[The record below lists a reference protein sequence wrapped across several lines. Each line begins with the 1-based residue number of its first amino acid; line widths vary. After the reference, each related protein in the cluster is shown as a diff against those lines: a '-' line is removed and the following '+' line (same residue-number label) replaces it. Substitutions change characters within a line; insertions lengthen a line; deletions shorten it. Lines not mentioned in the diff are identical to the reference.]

1 MITYFVLKATGGKP
15 VGCVR
20 LEDGR
25 ARSSCPCT
33 LLLEDG
39 TPLPLGEGETLLPG
53 PALGAAI
60 LRGEELQAWG
70 AMPGTK
76 LTGAELLR
84 RLRQKDT
91 PPAIEPT
98 TSVPEPEPEPTP
110 EPDGTPDPE
119 TTKESQDV
127 SEDAEET
134 PLGSDGMP
142 DPEATKEPQD
152 VSEDAEETPLGSGGA
167 PDPEAT
173 KEPQDVSEDAE
184 ETPLGSGV
192 PPDPED
198 SASLADDFGL
208 LVRHAGEVYE
218 GLLHPPLP
226 EEPEEPAKPSP
237 TPTPEAPRRDWFSE
251 TEQLLSRLRR
261 R

>member
-1 MITYFVLKATGGKP
+1 MITYFVLKEAGGKP

-33 LLLEDG
+33 LLLENG
-39 TPLPLGEGETLLPG
+39 TALSLGEEETLLPG

-60 LRGEELQAWG
+60 LRGDALQAWG

-76 LTGAELLR
+76 LTGAELLC

-91 PPAIEPT
+91 PPAIEPPP
-98 TSVPEPEPEPTP
+98 SVPEPEPEPTP
-110 EPDGTPDPE
+110 ELEPDPE
-119 TTKESQDV
+119 PEPA
-127 SEDAEET
+127 SE
-134 PLGSDGMP
+134 PV
-142 DPEATKEPQD
+142 PELSPALEPALD
-152 VSEDAEETPLGSGGA
+152 RPA
-167 PDPEAT
+167 
-173 KEPQDVSEDAE
+173 
-184 ETPLGSGV
+184 
-192 PPDPED
+192 D

-218 GLLHPPLP
+218 DLLHPPLP
-226 EEPEEPAKPSP
+226 EEPETPAEDSAPGSAP
-237 TPTPEAPRRDWFSE
+237 QTPKGDWFSE

-261 R
+261 RVRSRGTPPN

>member
-1 MITYFVLKATGGKP
+1 MITYFVLKEAGGKP

-39 TPLPLGEGETLLPG
+39 TALSLGEEETLLPG

-60 LRGEELQAWG
+60 LRGDALQAWG

-76 LTGAELLR
+76 LTGAELLC
-84 RLRQKDT
+84 RLRQKDKPT
-91 PPAIEPT
+91 AIEPPP
-98 TSVPEPEPEPTP
+98 SVPEPEPEPTP
-110 EPDGTPDPE
+110 ELEPDPE
-119 TTKESQDV
+119 PEPA
-127 SEDAEET
+127 SE
-134 PLGSDGMP
+134 PV
-142 DPEATKEPQD
+142 PELSPALEPALD
-152 VSEDAEETPLGSGGA
+152 RPA
-167 PDPEAT
+167 
-173 KEPQDVSEDAE
+173 
-184 ETPLGSGV
+184 
-192 PPDPED
+192 D

-218 GLLHPPLP
+218 DLLHPPLP
-226 EEPEEPAKPSP
+226 EEPETPAEDS
-237 TPTPEAPRRDWFSE
+237 APGSAPQAPKGDWFSE

-261 R
+261 RVRSRGTPPN

>member
-1 MITYFVLKATGGKP
+1 MITYFVLKEAGGKP

-20 LEDGR
+20 LENGR

-33 LLLEDG
+33 LLLENG
-39 TPLPLGEGETLLPG
+39 TALSLGEEETLLPG

-60 LRGEELQAWG
+60 IRGVELQAWG

-91 PPAIEPT
+91 PPAIEPPPSAPEPEPVPT
-98 TSVPEPEPEPTP
+98 PEPEPEPEPAP
-110 EPDGTPDPE
+110 EPEPEPAATPAPE
-119 TTKESQDV
+119 PTLDQP
-127 SEDAEET
+127 A
-134 PLGSDGMP
+134 
-142 DPEATKEPQD
+142 
-152 VSEDAEETPLGSGGA
+152 
-167 PDPEAT
+167 
-173 KEPQDVSEDAE
+173 
-184 ETPLGSGV
+184 
-192 PPDPED
+192 D

-218 GLLHPPLP
+218 DLLHPPLP
-226 EEPEEPAKPSP
+226 EEPETPAEDSAPGSAP
-237 TPTPEAPRRDWFSE
+237 QTPKGDWFSE

-261 R
+261 RVRSRGTPPN

>member
-1 MITYFVLKATGGKP
+1 
-15 VGCVR
+15 
-20 LEDGR
+20 
-25 ARSSCPCT
+25 
-33 LLLEDG
+33 
-39 TPLPLGEGETLLPG
+39 
-53 PALGAAI
+53 
-60 LRGEELQAWG
+60 
-70 AMPGTK
+70 MPGTK

-98 TSVPEPEPEPTP
+98 PSVPEPEPEAT
-110 EPDGTPDPE
+110 EP
-119 TTKESQDV
+119 QDV
-127 SEDAEET
+127 SEEAEET

-152 VSEDAEETPLGSGGA
+152 VSEDAEETPLGSGKA
-167 PDPEAT
+167 
-173 KEPQDVSEDAE
+173 
-184 ETPLGSGV
+184 
-192 PPDPED
+192 PDPED

-218 GLLHPPLP
+218 DLLHPPLP

-237 TPTPEAPRRDWFSE
+237 APTPETPRRDWFSE

>member
-1 MITYFVLKATGGKP
+1 M
-15 VGCVR
+15 GCVR

-53 PALGAAI
+53 PALGTAI

-98 TSVPEPEPEPTP
+98 PSVPDPEPEPTP
-110 EPDGTPDPE
+110 EPDGT
-119 TTKESQDV
+119 
-127 SEDAEET
+127 
-134 PLGSDGMP
+134 P

-152 VSEDAEETPLGSGGA
+152 VSEDAEETPLGSDGM
-167 PDPEAT
+167 
-173 KEPQDVSEDAE
+173 
-184 ETPLGSGV
+184 
-192 PPDPED
+192 PDPED

-208 LVRHAGEVYE
+208 LVRHAETVYE
-218 GLLHPPLP
+218 DLLHPPLP
-226 EEPEEPAKPSP
+226 DEPEEPAEPAP
-237 TPTPEAPRRDWFSE
+237 APTPEPPQRDWFSE

>member
-1 MITYFVLKATGGKP
+1 MITYFVLKEAGGKP

-20 LEDGR
+20 LENGR

-39 TPLPLGEGETLLPG
+39 TALSLTEAETPLPG

-60 LRGEELQAWG
+60 LRGDALQAWG

-76 LTGAELLR
+76 LTGPELLR

-91 PPAIEPT
+91 PSAPEPPP
-98 TSVPEPEPEPTP
+98 SAPEPEPEPTP
-110 EPDGTPDPE
+110 EPEPEPEPAPEPEPEPAPTPAPE
-119 TTKESQDV
+119 PTLDQP
-127 SEDAEET
+127 A
-134 PLGSDGMP
+134 
-142 DPEATKEPQD
+142 
-152 VSEDAEETPLGSGGA
+152 
-167 PDPEAT
+167 
-173 KEPQDVSEDAE
+173 
-184 ETPLGSGV
+184 
-192 PPDPED
+192 D

-218 GLLHPPLP
+218 DLLHPPLP
-226 EEPEEPAKPSP
+226 EEPETPAEGPIP
-237 TPTPEAPRRDWFSE
+237 APTPEAPKGDWFSE

-261 R
+261 RQQPNSI

>member
-1 MITYFVLKATGGKP
+1 MITYFVLKEAGGKP

-20 LEDGR
+20 LENGR

-39 TPLPLGEGETLLPG
+39 TALSLGEEETLLPG

-60 LRGEELQAWG
+60 LRGGELQAWG

-84 RLRQKDT
+84 RLRQKDKPT
-91 PPAIEPT
+91 AIEPPP
-98 TSVPEPEPEPTP
+98 SVPEPEPEPTP
-110 EPDGTPDPE
+110 ELEPDPE
-119 TTKESQDV
+119 PEPA
-127 SEDAEET
+127 SE
-134 PLGSDGMP
+134 PV
-142 DPEATKEPQD
+142 PELSPA
-152 VSEDAEETPLGSGGA
+152 L
-167 PDPEAT
+167 EAALDR
-173 KEPQDVSEDAE
+173 PA
-184 ETPLGSGV
+184 
-192 PPDPED
+192 D

-218 GLLHPPLP
+218 DLLHPPLP
-226 EEPEEPAKPSP
+226 EEPETPAEDSAPGSAP
-237 TPTPEAPRRDWFSE
+237 QTPKGDWFSE

-261 R
+261 RVRSRGTPPN